1 MIDLNEIRAKQKNDI
16 EKILNDLLDEQFKL
30 KLQAATGQLANSNQ
44 SKRVRKDI
52 ARIKTILKEKGN
64 DRRSGKKRKE
74 KYYWKSG

>member
-1 MIDLNEIRAKQKNDI
+1 MIDLNEIRAKQKDDI

-64 DRRSGKKRKE
+64 DWRSWKKRKE
-74 KYYWKSG
+74 KYYWESG

>member
-16 EKILNDLLDEQFKL
+16 EKILDDLLDEQFKL

-44 SKRVRKDI
+44 SKRVRRDI

-64 DRRSGKKRKE
+64 D
-74 KYYWKSG
+74 

>member
-1 MIDLNEIRAKQKNDI
+1 MIDLNEIRAKQKDDI

-64 DRRSGKKRKE
+64 DRRSERKRKE
-74 KYYWKSG
+74 KYCWKSG